1 MDTYKDTHIKG
12 FRGLVHDWKRANNPR
27 PQKKNLAA
35 LNASAEE
42 SRGPESLIVQAGNK
56 ADLFNYSQYVSAR
69 VSYKSDATEGI
80 GISLHTPVNII
91 IFDDHAFAH
100 VALL

>member
-12 FRGLVHDWKRANNPR
+12 FRGLVHDWKRANNPG
-27 PQKKNLAA
+27 PKKKNLAA

-42 SRGPESLIVQAGNK
+42 SHGPERLVVHTGNK

-69 VSYKSDATEGI
+69 VSHKSDATKGI
-80 GISLHTPVNII
+80 GISHHTPVQII
-91 IFDDHAFAH
+91 IFDDNVFAR
-100 VALL
+100 VSLL